1 MCVCV
6 CVFVCVGRFRFR
18 SRSRFLFTAIVVIDQ
33 RRVVVDASSRRV
45 FSFQFCAGGVA
56 FGHRQMMNLFV
67 CFFFLFF
74 LITKKRSIV
83 VSMADR
89 WRILATRNGKPLLFV
104 FVLFPFFFCLLL
116 VGTVAIDGDYR
127 IERPGRKIARRRS
140 ECGAPIG
147 RPSTTSTSA
156 ASAFDRRS
164 YFLLFY
170 CLGLPPI
177 REREREREISETQ

>member
-67 CFFFLFF
+67 CFFFFF
-74 LITKKRSIV
+74 FNNKKKRSIV

-104 FVLFPFFFCLLL
+104 FVLFPFFFVYCWSEPSPS
-116 VGTVAIDGDYR
+116 TVIIESNGRAVKSRGVARNAAPPLDGHR
-127 IERPGRKIARRRS
+127 RRRRRPRRRS
-140 ECGAPIG
+140 IA
-147 RPSTTSTSA
+147 
-156 ASAFDRRS
+156 DRISSSFIVSGFRQS
-164 YFLLFY
+164 E
-170 CLGLPPI
+170 
-177 REREREREISETQ
+177 RERERER